1 MYAVKDNSV
10 YVNLFSDNT
19 STISVGKGKVVLRE
33 KTMYP
38 WNGDVRI
45 DVVSNSAGKFN
56 MKIRIP
62 GWLRNKV
69 VPSDLYFYDDSI
81 KLNYSVSVNGK
92 KVDGQIDNGYLTIDR
107 KWKRVI
113 I

>member
-1 MYAVKDNSV
+1 M
-10 YVNLFSDNT
+10 
-19 STISVGKGKVVLRE
+19 
-33 KTMYP
+33 
-38 WNGDVRI
+38 
-45 DVVSNSAGKFN
+45 
-56 MKIRIP
+56 
-62 GWLRNKV
+62 